1 MGLPLIF
8 APFTAAKSYS
18 FCEDPYASYSKLLCV
33 HGVLMT
39 EMIIGHSNS
48 DTKCLIGR
56 AKMPHT
62 DCSKDRDA
70 QLSSTA
76 GTANECV
83 KQDLVKAIPSL
94 RAFAFSLCG
103 NADRADDLVQETL
116 IRAWAKLSSFT
127 EGTNISAWLYTI
139 LRNVF
144 YSEYRKRRREIEDV
158 DGRIAA
164 QQATAPSQVGHM
176 NMQDFRAA
184 LMKLPDDQREA
195 LVLVGGAGLSY
206 EEAAEM
212 CGCALG
218 TIKSRV
224 NRARRRLAQL
234 LALDHVNDIGP
245 GSEWQ
250 SVLEHTT
257 SSRGI

>member
-1 MGLPLIF
+1 
-8 APFTAAKSYS
+8 
-18 FCEDPYASYSKLLCV
+18 
-33 HGVLMT
+33 
-39 EMIIGHSNS
+39 
-48 DTKCLIGR
+48 
-56 AKMPHT
+56 MPH
-62 DCSKDRDA
+62 KDLAAIQDTP
-70 QLSSTA
+70 STEPNNFVA
-76 GTANECV
+76 SDRLR
-83 KQDLVKAIPSL
+83 QDLIKSIPNL
-94 RAFAFSLCG
+94 RAFAISLCG

-116 IRAWAKLSSFT
+116 IRAWAKLSTFT
-127 EGTNISAWLYTI
+127 EGTNIVAWLYTI

-164 QQATAPSQVGHM
+164 QQAAAPAQFGHM
-176 NMQDFRAA
+176 NMMDFREA

-206 EEAAEM
+206 EEAAQM

-234 LALDHVNDIGP
+234 LDIDHANDIGP
-245 GSEWQ
+245 DPQWQ
-250 SVLEHTT
+250 SVLEHTI
-257 SSRGI
+257 SSGGSR